1 MGYAV
6 DTVETAVTWDKV
18 AETMASVEAAVAE
31 ALAPWHEGV
40 HLFSHLSHVY
50 PIGSSIYTTLL
61 FRVADTPEE
70 TLARWRAI
78 KTSASHAIVRTGGT
92 ISHQH
97 GVGLDHRAYLGA
109 EKGPVG
115 LEILRETFAHMD
127 PEHRMNPGKLVE
139 GQDHGT

>member
-6 DTVETAVTWDKV
+6 DTVETAVTWDRV
-18 AETMASVEAAVAE
+18 TATMEAVEGAIAKS
-31 ALAPWHEGV
+31 LAPWREAI

-50 PIGSSIYTTLL
+50 PTGSSIYTTFL
-61 FRVADTPEE
+61 FRIGESAEE

-78 KTSASHAIVRTGGT
+78 KTSVSRTIVEAGGT

-97 GVGLDHRAYLGA
+97 GVGLDHRDYLEG
-109 EKGPVG
+109 EKGALG
-115 LEILRETFAHMD
+115 IKILEQIFDHMD

-139 GQDHGT
+139 GEDGET